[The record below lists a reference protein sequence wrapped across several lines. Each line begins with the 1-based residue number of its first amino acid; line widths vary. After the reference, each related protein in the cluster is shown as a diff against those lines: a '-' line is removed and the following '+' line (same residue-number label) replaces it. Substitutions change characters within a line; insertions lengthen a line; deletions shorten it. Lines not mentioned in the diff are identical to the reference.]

1 MLSPQEINEAFINA
15 NLEENYNFLQEDLV
29 KLSLAI
35 IERAQEKIAAQEREE
50 CIKIAR
56 SLNHLVAEK
65 IQEIR
70 GKA

>member
-1 MLSPQEINEAFINA
+1 MLTPQEVNEAFINA
-15 NLEENYNFLQEDLV
+15 NLEENYNFLQEDLM
-29 KLSLAI
+29 KLSVAI
-35 IERAQEKIAAQEREE
+35 IERAQDKIATQERQE